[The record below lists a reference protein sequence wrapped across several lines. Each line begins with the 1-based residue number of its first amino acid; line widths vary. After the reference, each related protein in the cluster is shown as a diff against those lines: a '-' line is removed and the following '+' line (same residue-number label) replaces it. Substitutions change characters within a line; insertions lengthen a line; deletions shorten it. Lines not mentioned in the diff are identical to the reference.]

1 MIGPVGRTLLLLAA
15 SACAALLLAAGGAAR
30 PAADPPGGSGWS
42 ATAAAYRG
50 QNGAHYVY
58 TCPIYGV
65 AASIWGT
72 DIYTD
77 DSSVCTAAVH
87 AGLITLAG
95 GGSVTIEIRPGQA
108 AYTGSTRNRITS
120 SSYPSWQGSF
130 VLVGATRG
138 DPGVG
143 TGGSDWNA
151 DAAAFRTFVGAR
163 FAYTCPAG
171 GTPDT
176 VWGTDIY
183 TDDSSVCT
191 AAVHVGVIRT
201 ATGGTVTIEMRDGQQ
216 AYTGSTRNGVTSQSY
231 GEWGGSFVVLGTP
244 SGGPGQPPQATAT
257 GTVTVNGAPF
267 TGGTV
272 AYNSRVDVTK
282 GSLTLTTEA
291 GELTVTGAGGLPAA
305 FQIVRSSDAGQTVV
319 ELRLTGGDFGSC
331 KRRLAATGTSKK
343 IRQLWGTASG
353 HFRTRGRYASA
364 TVRGTR
370 WLTID
375 RCDGTLTQVRQGHV
389 AVRDFVKQKTVVV
402 GPGKSYLARKR

>member
-1 MIGPVGRTLLLLAA
+1 VAA
-15 SACAALLLAAGGAAR
+15 AAALSLAGGGSAR

-42 ATAAAYRG
+42 ATAAAFRG

-58 TCPIYGV
+58 TCPFYGT
-65 AASIWGT
+65 AGSIWGT

-108 AYTGSTRNRITS
+108 SYTGSTRNRITS
-120 SSYPSWQGSF
+120 SSYPSWQGSY
-130 VLVGATRG
+130 VLVGATRT

-151 DAAAFRTFVGAR
+151 TAAPFGTFVGAR

-171 GTPDT
+171 GKPGQA
-176 VWGTDIY
+176 WGTDVY

-191 AAVHVGVIRT
+191 AAAHVGVIRP
-201 ATGGTVTIEMRDGQQ
+201 ATGGSVTIEMRDGQQ
-216 AYTGSTRNGVTSQSY
+216 SYTGSTRNGITTSDY
-231 GEWGGSFVVLGTP
+231 GSWDASFVVLGTP
-244 SGGPGQPPQATAT
+244 QGGGGGGAGAPPQATAT
-257 GTVTVNGAPF
+257 GTVTVNGTPF

-282 GSLTLTTEA
+282 GSLTMTTEA

-305 FQIVRSSDAGQTVV
+305 FQVVRSSEAGHVVV
-319 ELRLTGGDFGSC
+319 ELRLAGGNFASC
-331 KRRLAATGTSKK
+331 KRKLAATGSGKK
-343 IRQLWGTASG
+343 IRQLWGTAKG
-353 HFRTRGRYASA
+353 NFRTRGRFASA

-370 WLTID
+370 WLTVD
-375 RCDGTLTQVRQGHV
+375 RCDGTLTQVREGRV
-389 AVRDFVKQKTVVV
+389 EVRDFVKQKTVLVTA
-402 GPGKSYLARKR
+402 GKSYLAKKR